1 MLSIAFILIF
11 TIVKIAYFA
20 KTRHVDE
27 MDWVLL
33 RMPWLGYAY
42 R

>member
-1 MLSIAFILIF
+1 VIQIEHFD
-11 TIVKIAYFA
+11 

-33 RMPWLGYAY
+33 RMPLAGLYVKSGAGFEQVT